1 MKRRVIVGGIPLLLL
16 LAAVPARAQTTVD
29 GSVVI
34 HSGPGNDEV
43 APPARETMREVI
55 VVERTH
61 VPRGKAHGWWKK
73 HGYRPVT
80 LYYDGSRYYG
90 RRIAHPGIRAVIV
103 YQRGAQYFLGDEDGE
118 RSDRKHQEHEK
129 HADD

>member
-55 VVERTH
+55 VVERTR

-90 RRIAHPGIRAVIV
+90 RRLARPGIRAVIV

-118 RSDRKHQEHEK
+118 RSGGKHQEHEK
-129 HADD
+129 HGDD